1 MKYSCYFYMEMK
13 ASLKM
18 IYYFP
23 VCFSDWFSRVLTFCF
38 YNIYFM
44 TSCALW
50 SESVFCLNA
59 DLMETF
65 IEPFRNETA

>member
-1 MKYSCYFYMEMK
+1 MRYLCYFYMEMNV
-13 ASLKM
+13 SLKM
-18 IYYFP
+18 IYYFLWYFP
-23 VCFSDWFSRVLTFCF
+23 DCFARALTFCF

-44 TSCALW
+44 TPCALW